1 MVRLVRS
8 AVSAV
13 SAVVGRAS
21 SAEVQLVGEEILL
34 RDGVCVSRR
43 QLDRSDKKK
52 LSLLMLVCFCGLSLR
67 KNIFK
72 LYT

>member
-52 LSLLMLVCFCGLSLR
+52 NYPC
-67 KNIFK
+67 
-72 LYT
+72 